1 MKKCTKCGE
10 QKPLSE
16 FHKNKNSKDGFTRMC
31 GSCSTTQSREWY
43 RKNPHVKRNAN
54 LLREYGISLET
65 FENMK
70 AKQHGKCAI
79 CKNEFK
85 NSIDTCVDHNH
96 KTGQVR
102 ELLCNHCNRAI
113 GLLKESTDI
122 LKSALLYVEKY
133 NLGIGPKST

>member
-1 MKKCTKCGE
+1 MKKCPKCGE

-16 FHKNKNSKDGFTRMC
+16 FHKDKYSKDGTTRKC
-31 GSCSTTQSREWY
+31 GKCSTNQSKEWY

-54 LLREYGISLET
+54 LLRDYGISLET

-79 CKNEFK
+79 CQNNFK
-85 NSIDTCVDHNH
+85 DSIDTCVDHNH
-96 KTGQVR
+96 ITGQVR

-113 GLLKESTDI
+113 GLFKENIET
-122 LKSALLYVEKY
+122 LKSAVTYLKKY
-133 NLGIGPKST
+133 IL